1 MKKLLTLVLL
11 MVTFFFAKAQCDTVQ
26 SLSATLHSPD
36 WYNVQLNWNEPASLQ
51 SLTWC
56 TGVYNDGIGTGE
68 AADFTAAHRYATT
81 DLTSVNGQTMTA
93 VSFYP
98 LTTAC
103 TYSIRVWTGGSAL
116 NPGTMVVDMQL
127 DNNDLSMNAWNTI
140 MLSTPVT
147 IDATQEL
154 WIGIRCNTTGGYPA
168 AYDGDANAEVPGK
181 GNMMYFS
188 GAWDTLTN
196 LGSGLNGNWLIK
208 GLFSVPTY
216 DVYLNSELLAGN
228 VSALNYLDLVPGE
241 GHYTYEVALNGCTE
255 KVSVEV
261 DMPVDPCEGVTII
274 PPYLGTFDTTDPYV
288 GCWRP
293 LDVNGDGSTFE
304 PRTDYGNAAYYY
316 NSSNAANDYMVSP
329 EIVLT
334 GNEALSFDY
343 YCDYAVYPEKLSV
356 YIWGENDTTE
366 LMPTT
371 TVTNETALN
380 QVISLTAFTGNYR
393 IAFKCESAAD
403 MDVLFIDNVQ
413 INAACD
419 MAPTDFV
426 VTSVNDATV
435 DFSWT
440 AVANAQYQIQYK
452 LASDTAWTVAAT
464 DLTTNT
470 YTFNGEESTAYEFR
484 LYQKCEATDGY
495 TQFVSAT
502 CLTNPLVG
510 AFAHAVAP
518 DSYLYNFDVNDPETV
533 TPVIEIP
540 DVYAGEYYAG
550 DYYYAN
556 AAGEFWKMNM
566 NTFVTTQLGTW
577 NSILRDMAYDYT
589 TNTMYGVG
597 DSLFTIDLATGAR
610 TGIDT
615 LATKFMTLA
624 CDLQGNLYAVEL
636 TTGDFYSLD
645 KTTAAYSL
653 IGATGVATSYIQS
666 MGFDHNSEILYWT
679 HYGSTGDFYTID
691 PSTGAATYV
700 GDFYNNNEVGA
711 FFTAYTYNPEQAA
724 APALDVV
731 PNEDF
736 EMEATVTVVAP
747 TVNIGGGVLA
757 AIDSIVVTRNDE
769 VINVIAP
776 ATPGDT
782 FVFVDNTDLACGQYA
797 YKAYAVTEEAIGLIA
812 MQTVEIGNMCDIYF
826 NMTDEYGDGWA
837 EAMIE
842 VYVDGEY
849 KTSVTLT
856 GGAEGQKTVRVCD
869 GAMIELHWVKDTYYE
884 GEYDYEIG
892 FTVEDAYQQFVYFAC
907 ATGDAM
913 NYADGA
919 VLGSFTHS
927 CAAPSCFKPTD
938 LQVSNIED
946 VTAVLS
952 WTDTLNTTW
961 VVEFGPKGFEQGT
974 GTIDTV
980 NTTSYTFSGLTPNT
994 EYDVYVYADCGA
1006 EDGISITSQVAFTT
1020 DICPAADKCD
1030 ITINMTDAYGDGWV
1044 ESGWFGLTGAGYL
1057 EVASDGVVLGQVYLE
1072 DGTSGTEIISACVNS
1087 TITITWKIEG
1097 ELAYADEIGFTI
1109 IQGQGYQVASVTD
1122 GSTLTNGQVVAT
1134 FEQRCDVGVEENAV
1148 VEQQVNIYP
1157 NPTRDILNVQAEN
1170 FRQVEVLNFLGQ
1182 VVYSA
1187 NVTSSQFQINTSNL
1201 NAGVY
1206 FVRLSGDNVVT
1217 KKFVKE

>member
-1 MKKLLTLVLL
+1 MLL
-11 MVTFFFAKAQCDTVQ
+11 MVTFCFAKAQCDTVQ
-26 SLSATLHSPD
+26 NLSATMHSPD
-36 WYNVQLNWNEPASLQ
+36 WYNVQLNWDEPASLQ
-51 SLTWC
+51 ALTWC
-56 TGVYNDGIGTGE
+56 TGVYGDGIGTGG
-68 AADFTAAHRYATT
+68 AADFTIAHRYATT

-98 LTTAC
+98 LLTTC
-103 TYSIRVWTGGSAL
+103 TYSIRVWTGGSAT

-127 DNNDLSMNAWNTI
+127 DNNDLTMNAWNNVI
-140 MLSTPVT
+140 LSTPVT

-154 WIGIRCNTTGGYPA
+154 WIGIRCNATGGYPA
-168 AYDGDANAEVPGK
+168 AYDGDVNAEVPGK
-181 GNMMYFS
+181 GNMMYFNNV
-188 GAWDTLTN
+188 WDTLTN

-208 GLFSVPTY
+208 GLFNVPTY
-216 DVYLNSELLAGN
+216 DVYLNSELLANN

-241 GHYTYEVALNGCTE
+241 GNYTYEVALNGCTE

-261 DMPVDPCEGVTII
+261 NMPADPCEGVMIT
-274 PPYLGTFDTTDPYV
+274 PPYFGTFDTTDSYV
-288 GCWRP
+288 NCWKSI
-293 LDVNGDGSTFE
+293 DVNGDGSTFE
-304 PRTDYGNAAYYY
+304 PYPTSGYAAYYY
-316 NSSNAANDYMVSP
+316 NSSNAANDYLVSP
-329 EIVLT
+329 EIALT

-343 YCDYAVYPEKLSV
+343 YCDYASYPEKMSV
-356 YIWGENDTTE
+356 YIWGENDTME

-371 TVTNETALN
+371 TVTNETPLN
-380 QVISLTAFTGNYR
+380 KVISLSAFTGTYR
-393 IAFKCESAAD
+393 IAFKCESDAD
-403 MDVLFIDNVQ
+403 EDVLLVDNVQ
-413 INAACD
+413 IAAACD

-426 VTSVNDATV
+426 VADVNDAMV
-435 DFSWT
+435 DLAWT
-440 AVANAQYQIQYK
+440 AVAGAQYQIQYK
-452 LASDTAWTVAAT
+452 AGSDTAWSVAAT

-484 LYQKCEATDGY
+484 LYQKCETSDTY
-495 TQFVSAT
+495 TQFVSAN

-510 AFAHAVAP
+510 AFANAVSP
-518 DSYLYNFDVNDPETV
+518 DSYLYNFDVNDPESV
-533 TPVIEIP
+533 VPVVEIAN
-540 DVYAGEYYAG
+540 VFAGEYYAG
-550 DYYYAN
+550 DYYYTN
-556 AAGEFWKMNM
+556 GDFEFYKMNM
-566 NTFVTTQLGTW
+566 NTFVTTKLATW
-577 NSILRDMAYDYT
+577 NSILRDMAYDYA
-589 TNTMYGVG
+589 TNTMYGIN
-597 DSLFTIDLATGAR
+597 DSLFTIDLTTGVR
-610 TGIDT
+610 TAIDT
-615 LATKFMTLA
+615 LHIGLQTLA
-624 CDLQGNLYAVEL
+624 CDLQGNLYAVASS
-636 TTGDFYSLD
+636 TGDFYSVD
-645 KTTAAYSL
+645 KATAACTL
-653 IGATGVATSYIQS
+653 IAATGVSTSYIQS
-666 MGFDHNSEILYWT
+666 MGFDHNTEILYWT

-700 GDFYNNNEVGA
+700 GDFYNGNEVSA
-711 FFTAYTYNPEQAA
+711 FFTAYTYNPAQAA

-736 EMEATVTVVAP
+736 ELEATVTVVAP
-747 TVNIGGGVLA
+747 TANIGGGA
-757 AIDSIVVTRNDE
+757 ITAIDSIVVTRNDE

-782 FVFVDNTDLACGQYA
+782 FVFVDNTDLACGQYI
-797 YKAYAVTEEAIGLIA
+797 YKAYAVTEEGTGLIA
-812 MQTVEIGNMCDIYF
+812 MQAVEIGNMCDIYF
-826 NMTDEYGDGWA
+826 NMTDEYGDGWGTA
-837 EAMIE
+837 AIE
-842 VYVDGEY
+842 LYMDGVYS
-849 KTSVTLT
+849 TSVSLST
-856 GGAEGQKTVRVCD
+856 GAAGQKTVRVCD
-869 GAMIELHWVKDTYYE
+869 GADIELRWVKDTQYAG
-884 GEYDYEIG
+884 GEYDDEIG

-907 ATGDAM
+907 TTGDAM

-927 CAAPSCFKPTD
+927 CDVPSCFKPTN

-946 VTAVLS
+946 VTALLS

-1006 EDGISITSQVAFTT
+1006 EDGISITSQVGFTT

-1030 ITINMTDAYGDGWV
+1030 ITINMTDAYGDGWI
-1044 ESGWFGLTGAGYL
+1044 ESGWFGGGIGYI

-1072 DGTSGTEIISACVNS
+1072 EGASGTEVISACVNS

-1097 ELAYADEIGFTI
+1097 ELEYADEIGFTI
-1109 IQGQGYQVASVTD
+1109 TQGQGYQVASVTD
-1122 GSTLTNGQVVAT
+1122 GSTLTNGQVLSI

-1148 VEQQVNIYP
+1148 VEQQVSIYP